1 MSFQLTAAQWE
12 RIHAFQAA
20 EIERFA
26 SDAAFAKAMASEP
39 HFSCVGQWLN
49 AEHAGR
55 ALEIGCGP
63 GRYVAMLASVGYDV
77 VGADP
82 VSYPSWEMLRKSPKI
97 TLTEGVSAEAL
108 PYPDA
113 SFDAVA
119 CMGALLYFKDADR
132 AVSEIRRVL
141 KPGGRLVV
149 RTVNRTNLYRRVH
162 KTNIDPAT
170 VNVYTEEELAAFLSR
185 HGFDVARTFSYGF
198 YPPVLIS
205 RWWRLSNGGL
215 GYTAQQFISDLC
227 PRSLRV
233 SVNAFATRKP

>member
-1 MSFQLTAAQWE
+1 MSFQLSATQWE
-12 RIHAFQAA
+12 RIHAFQAN

-26 SDAAFAKAMASEP
+26 TDAAFAKAMALEP
-39 HFSCVGQWLN
+39 HFSCVGRWLDRQ
-49 AEHAGR
+49 HKGR

-63 GRYVAMLASVGYDV
+63 GRYVAILASVGYEV

-82 VSYPSWEMLRKSPKI
+82 ISYPSWALLRKNPRI
-97 TLTEGVSAEAL
+97 TLTEGVSAESL
-108 PYPDA
+108 PYEDA
-113 SFDAVA
+113 SLDAVA

-132 AVSEIRRVL
+132 AVSEIYRVL

-170 VNVYTEEELAAFLSR
+170 VNVFTEEELAAFLAK
-185 HGFDVARTFSYGF
+185 HGFEVARTFSYGF
-198 YPPVLIS
+198 YPPFLIS
-205 RWWRLSNGGL
+205 QWWQLSNGVL
-215 GYTAQQFISDLC
+215 GYTAQQFVSDLC